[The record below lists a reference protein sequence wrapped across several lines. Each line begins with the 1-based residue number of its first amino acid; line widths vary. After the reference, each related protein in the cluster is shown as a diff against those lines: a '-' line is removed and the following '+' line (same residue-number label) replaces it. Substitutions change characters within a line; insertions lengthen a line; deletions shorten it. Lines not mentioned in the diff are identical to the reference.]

1 MRRIL
6 LLGLTMVS
14 PGCVEATYGHADEAE
29 HHESSFV
36 SPEAA
41 ARVRLL
47 ESTSAGQPTEVLGIV
62 DAHERNGREREALDE
77 IRRAA
82 AALGAEAVLGVEYH
96 HGEGHDEPTHI
107 SGLAVRFR
115 NLLRDEPYDVLERI
129 EVRTDMD
136 HEEQANDELR
146 RRAAALHA
154 DLIIGVHYEHGE
166 GGSQPVLLSG
176 TAIRYRS
183 SGRAY

>member
-1 MRRIL
+1 MRKVACLAIL
-6 LLGLTMVS
+6 LL
-14 PGCVEATYGHADEAE
+14 PGCMEAFYDHDEEAE
-29 HHESSFV
+29 HHSRVYV
-36 SPEAA
+36 SPEAV

-47 ESTSAGQPTEVLGIV
+47 ESNDAGQPTEVLGIV
-62 DAHERNGREREALDE
+62 DAHQRNGREREALDE

-82 AALGAEAVLGVEYH
+82 AALGADAVLGVEYH
-96 HGEGHDEPTHI
+96 HGESKDEPTHL

-115 NLLRDEPYDVLERI
+115 NLLRDEPYDVLEKI
-129 EVRTDMD
+129 EIRTDMD
-136 HEEQANDELR
+136 HEEQANDALK

-154 DLIIGVHYEHGE
+154 DLVIGIHYEHGE

-183 SGRAY
+183 SGRAF